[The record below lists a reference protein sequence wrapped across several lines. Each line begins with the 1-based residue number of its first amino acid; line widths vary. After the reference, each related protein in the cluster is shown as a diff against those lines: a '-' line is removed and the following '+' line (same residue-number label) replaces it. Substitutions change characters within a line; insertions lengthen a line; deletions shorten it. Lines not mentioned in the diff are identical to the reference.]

1 MLIVD
6 PYGRS
11 GVFIGTASTKHDGL
25 QENGGSP
32 WITQTPST
40 ESHAV
45 KLPHPLLP
53 YDSLHFIS
61 VFILPQIKGT
71 LTKMT

>member
-1 MLIVD
+1 MLILD

-40 ESHAV
+40 ESHAI
-45 KLPHPLLP
+45 KLPHPFYRTIP
-53 YDSLHFIS
+53 CIS
-61 VFILPQIKGT
+61 YPFLSCLKLKAP
-71 LTKMT
+71 